1 MKKNVMK
8 AGLVGLFLLSTSQ
21 MCSSCKKEQENSTFI
36 PPSYSYANS
45 EFPYFYERLL
55 EVKTNK
61 GWSIAGGA
69 GSVRRGDHMRL
80 VYNVPETQ
88 VYYCLAT
95 GTENV
100 IVDVFPTMD
109 GFSDKGP
116 ILSFQGGYKVTVPQ
130 LNEWD
135 NYGCYF
141 SILLYEGDT
150 IYFRVKNGIN
160 YSFCECLT
168 FSVSTTPYSFA
179 EPVEFP
185 NKAQV

>member
-1 MKKNVMK
+1 MKKK
-8 AGLVGLFLLSTSQ
+8 SLYKVGFLSLFLLSS
-21 MCSSCKKEQENSTFI
+21 SSLFSCKKEQEISI
-36 PPSYSYANS
+36 PPGYSYSYAHS
-45 EFPYFYERLL
+45 DFPYIYETIFELR
-55 EVKTNK
+55 TNK
-61 GWSIAGGA
+61 GIEIGG
-69 GSVRRGDHMRL
+69 GSPPVRLGDSMRL

-95 GTENV
+95 GTEDV

-109 GFSDKGP
+109 GFSDEGP
-116 ILSFQGGYKVTVPQ
+116 IVSFQGGYKVKETQP
-130 LNEWD
+130 NEWD

-160 YSFCECLT
+160 YASCKHLSF
-168 FSVSTTPYSFA
+168 SIYTTPYSFA

-185 NKAQV
+185 NKASV